1 MYTPGAVE
9 DDLRELRIGKLE
21 RLRGRGF
28 PPWPERFE
36 RTHALAEAGAL
47 PEGTKG
53 LRLAGRLVAVRTFG
67 KLTFAHLQD
76 RSGRLQ
82 IALRRQDLPPE
93 AWEAFHELFDRGD
106 LVGAEGSIFKTQTGE
121 VTLAVERLR
130 FLGKA
135 LLPLPEK
142 WHGLKDPE
150 LKQRRRYLDLL
161 MSEETRDRFRL
172 RTRVLRALRG
182 FLDAQGF
189 EEVETP
195 VLQTVP
201 SGASAR
207 PFVTHHNALD
217 LDVYLSISPET
228 WLKRL
233 VVGGY
238 EKVYEIARCF
248 RNEGMDPS
256 HLQDFTML
264 EFYVAYWSYED
275 NLRFTERLFRHL
287 LDEVCGT
294 RTLHWRGR
302 VLDFSGE
309 WPRVD
314 MGGLI
319 REKTGIDLAKCPT
332 ADELRGAIAGKG
344 IKLERLDLGRGA
356 LIDSL
361 YKATVRDG
369 LIQPCFL
376 TGIPSDILPL
386 ARRND
391 ANPALAD
398 CFQFLVNGWEIVK
411 SYSELV
417 DPLAQRQRFE
427 EQEKERAKG
436 DDEAMFVDEEY
447 LLAMEHGM
455 PPISGWG
462 MGIDRLC
469 ALLSGSD
476 SLRDVVFFPLLRPK
490 GGGGGEGND
499 DTADVKD
506 FPLSRAEAKALFD
519 ANVKSDFLRKHCLA
533 SAAVLEGIAERF
545 GKDRDAFWCM
555 GLLHDLDFDRVKE
568 PAKHTRETVE
578 ILRSKGVRDERILK
592 AILSHN
598 EALGVERTTWLDY
611 ALSCGETITGLVM
624 ASAMVLPDKKMAS
637 LEGASVVKR
646 MKKKDFAKQVS
657 REAILQCEKIGLKL
671 EEFCDLAVV
680 AMRKIAPE
688 LGL

>member
-1 MYTPGAVE
+1 VE
-9 DDLRELRIGKLE
+9 DDLRQLRIGKLE
-21 RLRGRGF
+21 RLRAKGLH
-28 PPWPERFE
+28 PYPERFE
-36 RTHALAEAGAL
+36 RTHALAAAAAL

-53 LRLAGRLVAVRTFG
+53 LKLAGRLVAVRTFG

-76 RSGRLQ
+76 RSGQLQ
-82 IALRRQDLPPE
+82 IALRRGELPPD

-106 LVGAEGSIFKTQTGE
+106 FIGAEGSIFRTQTGE
-121 VTLAVERLR
+121 VTLAVERLH

-150 LKQRRRYLDLL
+150 LRQRRRYLDLL

-172 RTRVLRALRG
+172 RTKVVRALRG
-182 FLDAQGF
+182 FLDAHGF

-195 VLQTVP
+195 ALQTVP

-238 EKVYEIARCF
+238 EKVYEVARCF

-275 NLRFTERLFRHL
+275 NLRFTEKLFRHL
-287 LDEVCGT
+287 LDEVCGS
-294 RTLHWRGR
+294 RKLDWRGR
-302 VLDFSGE
+302 VIDFSGE

-314 MGGLI
+314 MGTLI
-319 REKTGIDLAKCPT
+319 RERTGIDLAQCPT
-332 ADELRGAIAGKG
+332 ADELRGAITGKG
-344 IKLERLDLGRGA
+344 IRLERIDLPGRGA
-356 LIDSL
+356 LIDAL
-361 YKATVRDG
+361 YKATVRDE

-391 ANPALAD
+391 ANPQLAD
-398 CFQFLVNGWEIVK
+398 CFQLLVNGWEIVK
-411 SYSELV
+411 AYSELV

-427 EQEKERAKG
+427 EQEKDRAKG
-436 DDEAMFVDEEY
+436 DEEAMFIDEEY
-447 LLAMEHGM
+447 LGAMEHGM

-476 SLRDVVFFPLLRPK
+476 SLREVVFFPLLRPK
-490 GGGGGEGND
+490 GGGAGEGTD
-499 DTADVKD
+499 DTADVTG

-519 ANVKSDFLRKHCLA
+519 ENVKSEFLRKHCLA
-533 SAAVLEGIAERF
+533 SAAVMEAIAERF
-545 GKDRDAFWCM
+545 GKDRDTYWCM
-555 GLLHDLDFDRVKE
+555 GLLHDLDFDRVKDM
-568 PAKHTRETVE
+568 AKHTRETVE

-598 EALGVERTTWLDY
+598 EALGVERTTWLDH

-624 ASAMVLPDKKMAS
+624 ASALVLPDKKLAA
-637 LEGASVVKR
+637 LEGSSVVKR

-657 REAILQCEKIGLKL
+657 REAILQCEKIGLKI
-671 EEFCDLAVV
+671 EEFCDLAV
-680 AMRKIAPE
+680 AALKRIAPD

>member
-1 MYTPGAVE
+1 ME
-9 DDLRELRIGKLE
+9 DDLREFRIGKLD
-21 RLRGRGF
+21 RLRAKGF
-28 PPWPERFE
+28 PLRPERFE
-36 RTHALAEAGAL
+36 RTHALAEALAL
-47 PEGTKG
+47 AEGTKG

-82 IALRRQDLPPE
+82 IALRRGELPAD

-106 LVGAEGSIFKTQTGE
+106 FVGAEGSIFKTQTGE
-121 VTLAVERLR
+121 VTLGVERLH

-161 MSEETRDRFRL
+161 MSDETRDRFRL

-182 FLDAQGF
+182 FLDAHGF

-207 PFVTHHNALD
+207 PFVTRHNALD

-275 NLRFTERLFRHL
+275 NLRFTEKLFRHL
-287 LDEVCGT
+287 LDEVCGS
-294 RTLHWRGR
+294 RKLDWRGR
-302 VLDFSGE
+302 AINFSGE
-309 WPRVD
+309 WPRLD
-314 MGGLI
+314 MGALL
-319 REKTGIDLAKCPT
+319 RERTGIDVARCPT
-332 ADELRGAIAGKG
+332 ADELRGAIAAKG
-344 IKLERLDLGRGA
+344 IRLERLDLGRGA
-356 LIDSL
+356 LIDAL
-361 YKATVRDG
+361 YKATVRDE

-376 TGIPSDILPL
+376 TGIPADILPL

-391 ANPALAD
+391 KNPANAD
-398 CFQFLVNGWEIVK
+398 CFQLLVNGWEIVK
-411 SYSELV
+411 AYSELV
-417 DPLAQRQRFE
+417 DPLDQRARFE

-447 LLAMEHGM
+447 LVAMEHGM

-490 GGGGGEGND
+490 GGGAGEGND
-499 DTADVKD
+499 DTADVKG
-506 FPLSRAEAKALFD
+506 FPLSRAEARALFD
-519 ANVKSDFLRKHCLA
+519 ENVKTDYLRKHCLA
-533 SAAVLEGIAERF
+533 SAAVMEAIAERF
-545 GKDRDAFWCM
+545 KKDRDTYWCM

-568 PAKHTRETVE
+568 PTKHTRETVE
-578 ILRSKGVRDERILK
+578 ILRSRGVKDERILK

-624 ASAMVLPDKKMAS
+624 ASTLVLPDKKLAG

-657 REAILQCEKIGLKL
+657 REAILQCEKIGLTV
-671 EEFCDLAVV
+671 EDFCDLAV
-680 AMRKIAPE
+680 AALKRIAPQ

>member
-1 MYTPGAVE
+1 VE
-9 DDLRELRIGKLE
+9 EDLRELRVGKID
-21 RLRGRGF
+21 RLRAAGI
-28 PPWPERFE
+28 PAYPERFE
-36 RTHALAEAGAL
+36 RTHALAEAAAL

-82 IALRRQDLPPE
+82 IALRREELPADL
-93 AWEAFHELFDRGD
+93 WQAFHELFDRGD
-106 LVGAEGSIFKTQTGE
+106 FVGAEGSIFRTKTGE
-121 VTLAVERLR
+121 VTLAIERLH

-161 MSEETRDRFRL
+161 MSDETRDRFRM
-172 RTRVLRALRG
+172 RTSVLRSLRS
-182 FLDAQGF
+182 FLDAHGF

-238 EKVYEIARCF
+238 ERVYEIARCF

-275 NLRFTERLFRHL
+275 NLRFTEKLVRHL

-294 RTLHWRGR
+294 RQVNWRGR
-302 VLDFSGE
+302 VIDFSGE

-314 MGGLI
+314 MGTLL
-319 REKTGIDLAKCPT
+319 RERTGIDLARCPT
-332 ADELRGAIAGKG
+332 ADELRGAIAAKG
-344 IKLERLDLGRGA
+344 IRLERLDLGRGA
-356 LIDSL
+356 LIDAL
-361 YKATVRDG
+361 YKATVRDE

-391 ANPALAD
+391 RDPSLAD
-398 CFQFLVNGWEIVK
+398 CFQLLVNGWEIVK
-411 SYSELV
+411 AYSELV
-417 DPLAQRQRFE
+417 DPLEQRRRFE
-427 EQEKERAKG
+427 EQEKERARG
-436 DDEAMFVDEEY
+436 DEEAMFVDEEY

-469 ALLSGSD
+469 ALLSGAD

-490 GGGGGEGND
+490 GGGTGEGND
-499 DTADVKD
+499 DSADVGP
-506 FPLSRAEAKALFD
+506 FPLSRAEAMALFD
-519 ANVKSDFLRKHCLA
+519 ENVKSDFLRKHCLA
-533 SAAVLEGIAERF
+533 SAAVMEAIAERF
-545 GKDRDAFWCM
+545 EKDKDTFWCM

-568 PAKHTRETVE
+568 PTKHTRETVE
-578 ILRSKGVRDERILK
+578 ILKAKGVKDERILK

-598 EALGVERTTWLDY
+598 EALGVERTAWLDY
-611 ALSCGETITGLVM
+611 ALSCGETVTGLVM
-624 ASAMVLPDKKMAS
+624 ASALVLPDKKLAS
-637 LEGASVVKR
+637 LEGKSVVKR

-657 REAILQCEKIGLKL
+657 REAILQCEKIGLTID
-671 EEFCDLAVV
+671 EFCDLAVG
-680 AMRKIAPE
+680 ALQRIAPA

>member
-1 MYTPGAVE
+1 
-9 DDLRELRIGKLE
+9 L
-21 RLRGRGF
+21 
-28 PPWPERFE
+28 
-36 RTHALAEAGAL
+36 
-47 PEGTKG
+47 
-53 LRLAGRLVAVRTFG
+53 
-67 KLTFAHLQD
+67 
-76 RSGRLQ
+76 
-82 IALRRQDLPPE
+82 
-93 AWEAFHELFDRGD
+93 WEAFHELFDRGD
-106 LVGAEGSIFKTQTGE
+106 FVGAEGSIFRTQTGE
-121 VTLAVERLR
+121 VTLAVERLH

-142 WHGLKDPE
+142 WHGLKDAE

-161 MSEETRDRFRL
+161 MSDETRDRFRL
-172 RTRVLRALRG
+172 RTKVLRALRG

-201 SGASAR
+201 SGATAR

-217 LDVYLSISPET
+217 MDVFLSISPET

-275 NLRFTERLFRHL
+275 NLRFTEQLFRHL
-287 LDEVCGT
+287 LDEVCGS
-294 RTLHWRGR
+294 RKLDWRGR
-302 VLDFSGE
+302 AIDFSGE
-309 WPRVD
+309 WPRLD
-314 MGGLI
+314 MGTLI
-319 REKTGIDLAKCPT
+319 RERTGIDLARCPT
-332 ADELRGAIAGKG
+332 ADELRGAITGKG
-344 IKLERLDLGRGA
+344 IRLERIDAPGRGA
-356 LIDSL
+356 LIDAL
-361 YKATVRDG
+361 YKATVRDE

-391 ANPALAD
+391 RNPAIAD
-398 CFQFLVNGWEIVK
+398 CFQLLVNGWEIVK
-411 SYSELV
+411 AYSELV
-417 DPLAQRQRFE
+417 DPLEQRRRFE

-436 DDEAMFVDEEY
+436 DDEAMPLDEEY
-447 LLAMEHGM
+447 LVAMEHGM

-469 ALLSGSD
+469 ALLTGSD
-476 SLRDVVFFPLLRPK
+476 SLRDVVFFPLLRAK
-490 GGGGGEGND
+490 GGGAGEGND
-499 DTADVKD
+499 DTADVTG
-506 FPLSRAEAKALFD
+506 FPLSRAEARDLFD

-533 SAAVLEGIAERF
+533 SAAVMEAIAEKF
-545 GKDRDAFWCM
+545 AKDKDTYWCM
-555 GLLHDLDFDRVKE
+555 GLLHDLDFDRVKDM
-568 PAKHTRETVE
+568 AKHTRETVE
-578 ILRSKGVRDERILK
+578 ILRSKGVKDERILK

-598 EALGVERTTWLDY
+598 EALGVERTTWLDH

-624 ASAMVLPDKKMAS
+624 ASALVLPDKKLAG
-637 LEGASVVKR
+637 LEGSSVVKR

-657 REAILQCEKIGLKL
+657 REAILQCEKIGMRI
-671 EEFCDLAVV
+671 EEFCDLAV
-680 AMRKIAPE
+680 AALKRIAPE